1 MLRLAAWQLIQT
13 LMVRSCVV
21 MMVGAAPGLG
31 GFSEAVFETIS
42 QHGDKERCGRPHAA
56 RQSGLIRGAALVA

>member
-1 MLRLAAWQLIQT
+1 MASNTWMLRAQIGGWRLPMLRLAAWQLIQT

-31 GFSEAVFETIS
+31 GFSEAVFEAIS
-42 QHGDKERCGRPHAA
+42 
-56 RQSGLIRGAALVA
+56 